1 MGMFVVN
8 YLICTICSYYYM
20 GDVKLFESAPGIG
33 FTVFLGI
40 LSGILY
46 LGSFMLLQW
55 NIRAN
60 GVVLSAT
67 FMKLGVLVPTLMAIV
82 IFHEK
87 PEVMQII
94 GFALAIFAII
104 LINFEKE
111 AMQEGNHKLYLLI
124 LLLGGGITDSMAN
137 IYDKMGSTLLKDHY
151 LIFTFFMAAV
161 LSLVL
166 TIRSRKKIHFYDILF
181 GVIIGVP
188 NYYSARFLLLALG
201 SVPAVITY
209 PVYSISTIALIAAAG
224 VLLFREKI
232 SKQKAVSLGIIM
244 VSLVCLNL

>member
-1 MGMFVVN
+1 
-8 YLICTICSYYYM
+8 
-20 GDVKLFESAPGIG
+20 
-33 FTVFLGI
+33 
-40 LSGILY
+40 
-46 LGSFMLLQW
+46 
-55 NIRAN
+55 
-60 GVVLSAT
+60 
-67 FMKLGVLVPTLMAIV
+67 
-82 IFHEK
+82 
-87 PEVMQII
+87 
-94 GFALAIFAII
+94 
-104 LINFEKE
+104 
-111 AMQEGNHKLYLLI
+111 
-124 LLLGGGITDSMAN
+124 MAN